1 MAFSA
6 ITVPGN
12 RRVPRLSPSKKGD
25 ATRCHKRSLRDAGER
40 AEEDKAVLSCFSTG
54 EEEEEEEDEEEDD
67 AEDDDE
73 DEEEE
78 FVVAAEGRFTTK

>member
-25 ATRCHKRSLRDAGER
+25 ATRCHKRSLRDTGER
-40 AEEDKAVLSCFSTG
+40 AEEDTAELLRFSTG
-54 EEEEEEEDEEEDD
+54 EEEEGDEEEDD
-67 AEDDDE
+67 AEDDEE
-73 DEEEE
+73 DEKEG